1 MHRGG
6 AAVDI
11 SSQGLVVGWSFLS
24 FPNQPVLPSNPSPP
38 SNNSTGEATN
48 TQIRTPQLWHPHAS
62 VGALQTAPI
71 CTVNAGTN
79 CALTWRANNMF
90 TGQVE
95 CRDNNLQL
103 PVAHIM
109 RMDIQIPTSILL
121 SPRKRIRE
129 PAITSSRFTRR
140 KDPWRASILINT
152 RPRVEVLRVSIK
164 RRVGQQGNQPVRRL
178 QAEPRLPSRLGARPA
193 PRVSKEP
200 EIQARGVFSGLLF
213 RVFGSDSSSVPLH
226 ATKQIKVLAPARR
239 HSPYPSST
247 ALQLN
252 CILFTVTAKA
262 DRYS

>member
-1 MHRGG
+1 M
-6 AAVDI
+6 
-11 SSQGLVVGWSFLS
+11 VGWSFFS

-71 CTVNAGTN
+71 CTAHAGTN
-79 CALTWRANNMF
+79 CALTWRANNVF

-109 RMDIQIPTSILL
+109 RMGIQIPTSILL
-121 SPRKRIRE
+121 FLRKRIRE
-129 PAITSSRFTRR
+129 PAIITSSRFTRRSR

-152 RPRVEVLRVSIK
+152 RRAHGLRVSIK

-178 QAEPRLPSRLGARPA
+178 QAEPRLPSGLGARPA

-200 EIQARGVFSGLLF
+200 EIKARGYF
-213 RVFGSDSSSVPLH
+213 RGCCFEC
-226 ATKQIKVLAPARR
+226 LARARL
-239 HSPYPSST
+239 P
-247 ALQLN
+247 
-252 CILFTVTAKA
+252 C
-262 DRYS
+262 RYMPQSK